1 MSLKYTNSNDDSIT
15 FDGNTYLLIDFE
27 GLGGI
32 PTNLQ
37 LQKAPFQDG
46 SSYIDS
52 LLEDRAISIE
62 GVLVGS
68 NVATLRT
75 NMMNVFNP
83 KLSGTLQ
90 YTYDSLNYSVDVY
103 IDQPPVFLSGTQNKG
118 PAFQRFTLSLI
129 APDPLW
135 YAPATIYA
143 LSASFS
149 VTNAGDVATPIELL
163 IEADGDDVVNPK
175 ITNTTT
181 GEYIEL
187 DYTLPDGYDI
197 YINTAFGQKEVTEIT
212 DGNNRSSL
220 FGDVTAASTL
230 FWLEPGTHTIT
241 YARDSGN
248 RLGEMRFRNRY
259 LGV

>member
-15 FDGNTYLLIDFE
+15 FDGTTYLLIDFE

-75 NMMNVFNP
+75 TMMNVFNP

-135 YAPATIYA
+135 YAPAAVYT

-149 VTNAGDVATPIELL
+149 AVNSGDVACPVEVIY
-163 IEADGDDVVNPK
+163 EADGAAIVDPK
-175 ITNTTT
+175 ITNSTT
-181 GEYIEL
+181 GEYIGL
-187 DYTLPDGYDI
+187 DYSLADGADL
-197 YINTAFGQKEVTEIT
+197 YINTAFGKKEIKLVADNTNLYQYLVT
-212 DGNNRSSL
+212 G
-220 FGDVTAASTL
+220 STM

-241 YARDSGN
+241 VEVTSGTIAGEL
-248 RLGEMRFRNRY
+248 RLYNRY